1 MPTMYEIYEK
11 HAVNYDELVTAEDYQ
26 DNLGKYLREKIEW
39 RDKTVYEAG
48 IGTGRI
54 TNYYISEVSH
64 CFGFDR
70 EEHMMQKCLKNH
82 VKNTDKLTLNIAENL
97 GLPKLD
103 RNIDVFIEGWSFGH
117 TLYQNTDDLSS
128 VISKLVDSVIELVS
142 SDGDIFIIESLGTNV
157 EKPIYYSDEAESLY
171 DKLENKYK
179 FERTTLETDYR
190 YDNPKEASRIM
201 GFFFGEEMK
210 LDIFKKNKS
219 IVKEFTGA
227 WYLKKK

>member
-1 MPTMYEIYEK
+1 MYEIYEK